1 MGKTIQVSD
10 NPHTDVKTRAG
21 KVVEFVGLLFGFIVI
36 AVVNLDPVN
45 YTDFSI
51 YLTYGFSL
59 AIYCLVIS
67 VFYGLLVLLENGSE
81 LYDEQDYYV
90 TKIFV
95 NKLYRKLQVS
105 IFFCFI
111 GLLLVSCIVIFLV
124 SKSLN
129 VLGGFIGLFI
139 LTVGLVWVILYDGS
153 HKSEK
158 KNKF

>member
-1 MGKTIQVSD
+1 VGKPIQVPD
-10 NPHTDVKTRAG
+10 NPHTDVKNRAG

-81 LYDEQDYYV
+81 LNNEKDYYV
-90 TKIFV
+90 SPEFV

-105 IFFCFI
+105 IFFCFS

-129 VLGGFIGLFI
+129 VLAGFIVLFI
-139 LTVGLVWVILYDGS
+139 LTVVFVWLILDDGS

>member
-1 MGKTIQVSD
+1 VEKTIQITD
-10 NPHTDVKTRAG
+10 NPPTDMKARAG

-67 VFYGLLVLLENGSE
+67 VFYGLLVLLDNGID
-81 LYDEQDYYV
+81 LYDFQDYNV
-90 TKIFV
+90 AQICV
-95 NKLYRKLQVS
+95 NKVYRKLQVS
-105 IFFCFI
+105 IFFCFS

-139 LTVGLVWVILYDGS
+139 LTIGFVWVILYDGS